1 MDDPGIQAVNAS
13 HNKVDAGDGEDWQ
26 WRWCME
32 RELGVRSRTTMGW
45 VEDKELIIKIK
56 KIHACYVMKVDLTA
70 IK

>member
-1 MDDPGIQAVNAS
+1 MTLAS
-13 HNKVDAGDGEDWQ
+13 RLSVQVTTKWMLGTG
-26 WRWCME
+26 RRCME